1 MLNVVSVSCVQ
12 LCCGSK
18 NEFQCMLFHDQE
30 MHPRNTRSKEHQA
43 VKTLMLIYMH
53 SRNVDMKCILWLTN
67 I

>member
-30 MHPRNTRSKEHQA
+30 MLIRSKEHQA
-43 VKTLMLIYMH
+43 VKTLMLMYMH